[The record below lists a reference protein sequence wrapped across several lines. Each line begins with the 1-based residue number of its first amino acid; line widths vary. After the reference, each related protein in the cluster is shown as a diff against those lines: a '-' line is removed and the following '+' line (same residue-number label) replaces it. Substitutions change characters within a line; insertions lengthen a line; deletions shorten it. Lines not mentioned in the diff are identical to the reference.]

1 MAGRFQSLAGRLL
14 VSHPSQR
21 DEHFHESVVLIHTHD
36 RAEGAMGVILN
47 RPYGR
52 TLGQA
57 QPRPLG
63 TPLDR
68 LPLHFGGPVSADQLA
83 FGGWRFAARGPA
95 ARRYG
100 ISREEAETLAGDPAF
115 RLFGFVGYA
124 GWDAGQL
131 ENELRLNAW
140 ITCPFDRVSAR
151 LEGGGLLEGPAG
163 EASPGPAA
171 RGGFARGPRTQLI
184 SGCWPSGSRPAG

>member
-14 VSHPSQR
+14 VSHPLQR
-21 DEHFHESVVLIHTHD
+21 DEHFHESVVLIHAHD
-36 RAEGAMGVILN
+36 RADGAMGVILN

-57 QPRPLG
+57 QPRLLG

-83 FGGWRFAARGPA
+83 FGGWRFATRGPA
-95 ARRYG
+95 ALRYG

-140 ITCPFDRVSAR
+140 ITCPFDRVCAR
-151 LEGGGLLEGPAG
+151 LEGEAFWKALLVKHRPDLRLAADSPEDPGLN
-163 EASPGPAA
+163 
-171 RGGFARGPRTQLI
+171 
-184 SGCWPSGSRPAG
+184 

>member
-14 VSHPSQR
+14 VSHPLQR
-21 DEHFHESVVLIHTHD
+21 DEHFHESVVLIHAHD
-36 RAEGAMGVILN
+36 RVDGAMGVILN

-57 QPRPLG
+57 QPRWVG

-68 LPLHFGGPVSADQLA
+68 LPLHCGGPVASDQLA

-95 ARRYG
+95 ALRYG
-100 ISREEAETLAGDPAF
+100 VTREEAEAMAGDPAF

-140 ITCPFDRVSAR
+140 ITCPFDRVCAR
-151 LEGGGLLEGPAG
+151 LEGEAFWKALLLKHRPDLRLAVD
-163 EASPGPAA
+163 SPED
-171 RGGFARGPRTQLI
+171 PRLN
-184 SGCWPSGSRPAG
+184 

>member
-21 DEHFHESVVLIHTHD
+21 DEHFHASVVLIHSHD
-36 RAEGAMGVILN
+36 RADGAMGVILN

-83 FGGWRFAARGPA
+83 FGGWMPRPRK
-95 ARRYG
+95 
-100 ISREEAETLAGDPAF
+100 
-115 RLFGFVGYA
+115 
-124 GWDAGQL
+124 
-131 ENELRLNAW
+131 LRNDSSML
-140 ITCPFDRVSAR
+140 
-151 LEGGGLLEGPAG
+151 
-163 EASPGPAA
+163 
-171 RGGFARGPRTQLI
+171 
-184 SGCWPSGSRPAG
+184 

>member
-14 VSHPSQR
+14 VSHPLQR
-21 DEHFHESVVLIHTHD
+21 DEHFHETVVLLHSLA
-36 RAEGAMGVILN
+36 RADGAMGVILN

-57 QPRPLG
+57 RSDWLG
-63 TPLDR
+63 TPLER
-68 LPLHFGGPVSADQLA
+68 LPLHCGGPVASDRMA

-95 ARRYG
+95 AVRYG
-100 ISREEAETLAGDPAF
+100 ISCEEAATMAGDPAF

-140 ITCPFDRVSAR
+140 IVCPFDRVSAR
-151 LEGGGLLEGPAG
+151 LEGEAFWKALLAKHRPDLRLAADSPENPGLN
-163 EASPGPAA
+163 
-171 RGGFARGPRTQLI
+171 
-184 SGCWPSGSRPAG
+184 